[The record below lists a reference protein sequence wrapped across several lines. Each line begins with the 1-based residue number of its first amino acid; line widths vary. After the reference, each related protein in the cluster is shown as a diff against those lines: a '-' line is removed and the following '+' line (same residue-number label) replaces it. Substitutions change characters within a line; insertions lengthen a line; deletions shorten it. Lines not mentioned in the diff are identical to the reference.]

1 MQYKLLSKI
10 IDDDMRYKI
19 MRYSCDTKDL
29 ESQNK
34 EIVLYSNGLTMC
46 FMLGIFENMKL
57 V

>member
-1 MQYKLLSKI
+1 
-10 IDDDMRYKI
+10 

-46 FMLGIFENMKL
+46 FMLGIFGNMKL